1 MSSNLS
7 RIVAGC
13 WRMAQWGMSAQQ
25 RLAWIQTCLD
35 LGITSFDH
43 ADIYGDFAVQGLF
56 GEALA
61 LEPQLR
67 ARMQLVS
74 KAGICPV
81 SDSAPSR
88 RTKHYDSSA
97 QHLIASCEQSLRD
110 LRTDHLDLLLIH
122 RPDPLSDWHDIAQ
135 AFERLRSQG
144 KVRAFGVSN
153 FSAAQYEALNTL
165 VPLAT
170 NQIEFS
176 VLQTRALH
184 DDTLLQAQRLACPP
198 MAWSPLG
205 GGRLFAPAETQ
216 DEPARRVR
224 NCLEAMAQ
232 EWQTTPATIANAW
245 IMRHPS
251 RPMVIT
257 GTQRVEALREALAAT
272 SLQLDREQWTR
283 VWESSMGHRVP

>member
-1 MSSNLS
+1 
-7 RIVAGC
+7 
-13 WRMAQWGMSAQQ
+13 MAQWGMNAQQ

-43 ADIYGDFAVQGLF
+43 ADIYGDFAVQALF

-67 ARMQLVS
+67 SRMQLIS

-81 SDSAPSR
+81 SGQAPSR

-97 QHLIASCEQSLRD
+97 QHLVASCEQSLRD

-122 RPDPLSDWHDIAQ
+122 RPDPLSDWQEIAQ

-153 FSAAQYEALNTL
+153 FSTAQFEALHALTPL
-165 VPLAT
+165 VT

-205 GGRLFAPAETQ
+205 GGRLFAAAETQ

-224 NCLEAMAQ
+224 SCLEAMAQ
-232 EWQTTPATIANAW
+232 EMQTTAATLAYAW

-251 RPMVIT
+251 QPMVIT
-257 GTQRVEALREALAAT
+257 GSQRVEAMREALAA
-272 SLQLDREQWTR
+272 SALQLDREQWTR